1 MDISHLSYLIPF
13 VFGHCYWGLFA
24 VNVQSTTLPIC
35 LLLLSQQEMELAFKF
50 EKTQQIMA

>member
-24 VNVQSTTLPIC
+24 VNVQSTALPIC